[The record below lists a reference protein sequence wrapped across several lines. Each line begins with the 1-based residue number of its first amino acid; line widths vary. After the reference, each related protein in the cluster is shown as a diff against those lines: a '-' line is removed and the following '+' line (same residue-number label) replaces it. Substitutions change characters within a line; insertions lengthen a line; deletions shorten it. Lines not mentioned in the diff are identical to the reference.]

1 MGTFQLFYGKLYTF
15 FSTKI
20 VYLCAIGVFEL
31 GSLICA
37 TAPNSI
43 ALIFGRAI
51 AGLGAAGM
59 FSGSVLILAHSVP
72 LERRAAFTGLVTA
85 MFGVASIVGPFLGG
99 VLVDRSTWRWCFGIN
114 LPIGVATMVVV
125 GFFVRKTTTENSFKN
140 ASLSEKVIQF
150 DIPGTITLIPSLICL
165 LLALQW
171 GGSIYPWSDGRVVA
185 LLALFGVLL
194 VAFVVLQIFLDKSRT
209 IPLTILKNRS
219 ILFASLFSL
228 CVSAAIYVAVTY
240 LPLWF
245 QAVRQTSALR
255 SGVMITPL
263 ILGFVVFSIIA
274 GILTSQIGYS
284 NPAMIA
290 GAILSSVGAGLLVTF
305 SDTTSSSKLIGY
317 QALYGFGVGF
327 GLQQPV
333 LIAQTVLS
341 EVDVPLAIS
350 LMTLVQTLAGA
361 IFVALA
367 QSIFQSHLA
376 RNIRAVVPGFDPRL
390 LFGAG
395 ATNALK
401 LFSNEEL
408 PDVISAYSAA
418 ITDTFYIILAL
429 SCLSMVGALGTGW
442 TSMKKGKV
450 GSSPVA

>member
-1 MGTFQLFYGKLYTF
+1 MSTFQLFYGKLYTF

-20 VYLCAIGVFEL
+20 VYLCAIGIFEI

-72 LERRAAFTGLVTA
+72 LERRAAYTGLVTG

-99 VLVDRSTWRWCFGIN
+99 VLVDRATWRWCFGIN
-114 LPIGVATMVVV
+114 LPIGIVTMVVV
-125 GFFVRKTTTENSFKN
+125 GFFVRTTTGNNDKN
-140 ASLSEKVIQF
+140 LSLREKVSQF
-150 DIPGTITLIPSLICL
+150 DIPGTITLIPSLVCL

-171 GGSIYPWSDGRVVA
+171 GGSIYPWSDARVVA
-185 LLALFGVLL
+185 LLAVFGILL
-194 VAFVVLQIFLDKSRT
+194 VAFLIQQIFMGNSRT
-209 IPLTILKNRS
+209 IPLTILRNRS
-219 ILFASLFSL
+219 MVFASLFAI
-228 CVSAAIYVAVTY
+228 CVSAAVFVAVTY

-255 SGVMITPL
+255 SGVLITPL
-263 ILGFVVFSIIA
+263 ILGFVIFSIIA
-274 GILTSQIGYS
+274 GIFTSKIGYS
-284 NPAMIA
+284 NPSMIA
-290 GAILSSVGAGLLVTF
+290 SAIFTSVGAGLLTTF
-305 SDTTSSSKLIGY
+305 SDATGSSKLIGY

-333 LIAQTVLS
+333 LVAQTALS
-341 EVDVPLAIS
+341 EADVPLAIS
-350 LMTLVQTLAGA
+350 VITLVQTLAGA
-361 IFVALA
+361 IFVAAA
-367 QSIFQSHLA
+367 QSVFQSHLA
-376 RNIRAVVPGFDPRL
+376 SNIKAVVPGFDPID

-408 PDVISAYSAA
+408 PAVKSAYSAA

-442 TSMKKGKV
+442 TSMKKRESV
-450 GSSPVA
+450 SSTVA